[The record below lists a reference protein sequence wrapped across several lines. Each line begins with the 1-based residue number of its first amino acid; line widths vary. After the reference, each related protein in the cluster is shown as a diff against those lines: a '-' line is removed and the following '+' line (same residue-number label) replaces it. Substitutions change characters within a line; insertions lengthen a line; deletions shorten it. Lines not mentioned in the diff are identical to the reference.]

1 MVVEGEQVMVG
12 DTNSDDVVAYE
23 VLCRRHYMRRV
34 TAATSMTAHMSPT
47 PLPFAEPEVRLASVR
62 TQVVIPVDAS
72 EQGARDAVPVAAT
85 P

>member
-34 TAATSMTAHMSPT
+34 TAATSMTAHISPT
-47 PLPFAEPEVRLASVR
+47 PLPFAEPEAGR
-62 TQVVIPVDAS
+62 
-72 EQGARDAVPVAAT
+72 PVARTEVAL
-85 P
+85 PADVAP